1 MSLDSI
7 ARILIILGIA
17 LFVTGGLIYLL
28 SRLGINLFQLPGDI
42 RLQSGNVT
50 CLVPLVSSILL
61 SIVLTVILNMV
72 IRLLN
77 KKPKYLYLSC
87 S

>member
-7 ARILIILGIA
+7 ARILMILGIA
-17 LFVTGGLIYLL
+17 LFVTGGLIYLF

-42 RLQSGNVT
+42 RLQSGNVI

-77 KKPKYLYLSC
+77 K
-87 S
+87 

>member
-1 MSLDSI
+1 MT
-7 ARILIILGIA
+7 LGIA
-17 LFVTGGLIYLL
+17 LFVTGGLIYLF

-50 CLVPLVSSILL
+50 CLVPLLSTILISIL
-61 SIVLTVILNMV
+61 LTVILNLI

-77 KKPKYLYLSC
+77 K
-87 S
+87 